1 MSKNTPTPTDKQTH
15 THADGSVHEG
25 PAHDQTISSPLIAP
39 NSQVTVTL
47 PWDKINAAYA
57 KLLTRAALNIKT
69 DGFRKGKVPA
79 KLAESMIDQ
88 NKLYDQAVQEV
99 FPEFYLE
106 EIKKLD
112 KNPISQPDVEPIE
125 TEPNKDWKFTVW
137 FAERPEINLK
147 EYQKVI
153 DTAHKSAEEEIA
165 EKTAELAKPAPK
177 AEKAEKGEKAAP
189 DKDAKPAK
197 EEPKELTQAQKEDI
211 KLKHIFRDLAES
223 VKPQIPELLVR
234 QEVNHELEH
243 LVEQLQQLNIKV
255 EDYLQS
261 RQVTA
266 EQLQQE
272 YAGMAV
278 SSLQIEFIIA
288 EIAKDQKMTV
298 EEAEIDKTLDQ
309 VGDGKMSEADRKNP
323 DTRSYVFSSLLKQ
336 KVINKLL
343 NK

>member
-1 MSKNTPTPTDKQTH
+1 MSKTTPTPKENETH
-15 THADGSVHEG
+15 THADGTVHDG
-25 PAHDQTISSPLIAP
+25 AAHDTPASPLIAP
-39 NSQVTVTL
+39 NSSLTVTL
-47 PWDKINAAYA
+47 PWDKIQVAYG

-79 KLAESMIDQ
+79 KLAESMVDQ

-99 FPEFYLE
+99 FPEYYLE
-106 EIKKLD
+106 EIKKFD
-112 KNPISQPDVEPIE
+112 KKPISQPDVEPIE
-125 TEPNKDWKFTVW
+125 TEPNKDWKFTVY
-137 FAERPEINLK
+137 FAERPEIKLK

-153 DTAHKSAEEEIA
+153 DSAHKSAEKEIA
-165 EKTAELAKPAPK
+165 EKNAELAKPVEKEDKAVAKDVAP
-177 AEKAEKGEKAAP
+177 AP
-189 DKDAKPAK
+189 VKT
-197 EEPKELTQAQKEDI
+197 EPKELTDAQKEDI

-288 EIAKDQKMTV
+288 EIAKDQKMTIK
-298 EEAEIDKTLDQ
+298 ESEIDKTLDTI
-309 VGDGKMSEADRKNP
+309 GDGKMTEADRKNP

-336 KVINKLL
+336 KVISKLL